1 MMNMDR
7 REFAG
12 GLFLLALGV
21 AFAAYAALN
30 YSTGTVT
37 RMGPGMIPVAL
48 GGLLAVF
55 GAVIAIGAFFRIAE
69 PTEIRWI
76 VPIIVLGS
84 VLVFGALIKPFGLI
98 PAVAGSAIVA
108 TFAEEKFRPLFSLKL
123 AVVLCVM
130 AWLIFIVG
138 LQLPIPL
145 IDWSL

>member
-1 MMNMDR
+1 MNVDT
-7 REFAG
+7 RELAG
-12 GLFLLALGV
+12 GIFLLALGV
-21 AFAAYAALN
+21 AFAAYAAMN
-30 YSTGTVT
+30 YSTGTIT

-48 GGLLAVF
+48 GGLLAFF
-55 GAVIAIGAFFRIAE
+55 GVIIAIGAFFRMVEHA
-69 PTEIRWI
+69 EIRWI
-76 VPIIVLGS
+76 VPLIVLGS
-84 VLVFGALIKPFGLI
+84 VLVFAALIKPFGLV

-108 TFAEEKFRPLFSLKL
+108 TFAEFKFRPLFSLTL